1 MKVHLIRSEGFKM
14 EDYNNVFNILNQY
27 SGGIT
32 FVPSEPIV
40 LPDTD
45 LEITYDDK
53 GEYGGQILGTK
64 LSVDF
69 FEDRSFP
76 VTEPVYSWHYL
87 FRVCNQYRMDN
98 RIPSDEQVFLLTDKK
113 NEENWFGALDE
124 RTLNNF
130 FVDCSY
136 WHN

>member
-45 LEITYDDK
+45 LEITYDDEVK
-53 GEYGGQILGTK
+53 DGGQISGTK
-64 LSVDF
+64 PSVDY
-69 FEDRSFP
+69 FEDRSFS
-76 VTEPVYSWHYL
+76 VSEPVYSWHDL
-87 FRVCNQYRMDN
+87 FGVCN
-98 RIPSDEQVFLLTDKK
+98 
-113 NEENWFGALDE
+113 
-124 RTLNNF
+124 
-130 FVDCSY
+130 
-136 WHN
+136 

>member
-45 LEITYDDK
+45 LEITYDDVDK
-53 GEYGGQILGTK
+53 DGGLI
-64 LSVDF
+64 
-69 FEDRSFP
+69 
-76 VTEPVYSWHYL
+76 
-87 FRVCNQYRMDN
+87 
-98 RIPSDEQVFLLTDKK
+98 
-113 NEENWFGALDE
+113 
-124 RTLNNF
+124 
-130 FVDCSY
+130 
-136 WHN
+136 